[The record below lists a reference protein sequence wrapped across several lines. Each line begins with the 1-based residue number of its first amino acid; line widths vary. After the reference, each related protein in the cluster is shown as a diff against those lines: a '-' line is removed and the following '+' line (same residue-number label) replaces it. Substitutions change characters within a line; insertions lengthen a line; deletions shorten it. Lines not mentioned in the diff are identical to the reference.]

1 MCVQEPKQAREF
13 ARLPTSVQPIKYTL
27 DYDVIDLD
35 GFRFEGSESIAI
47 AITEDTKSI
56 TCHAVELWVHDVSVT
71 LASGASIA
79 CDEIRYTKFDE
90 SVTFEFPTTLAAGSH
105 ATLHLRFHGILNDK
119 LKGFYR
125 SEYTQNGERRVMA
138 VTQFE
143 ACDARRAFV
152 CWDEPAIKA
161 KFQISM
167 VTPIDREAISN
178 THVLSTLVRPVKAA
192 HLTKNAGVF
201 EKKWTFA
208 ETPVMSTYLVGM
220 VVGEF
225 DYVSG
230 YTAEGVLVRVYTP
243 VGRSERGR
251 FALDVATK
259 CLSFFT
265 QKFGIPYPLTK
276 LDMLAIPDFNAGAME
291 NWGVVTY
298 REMRLLID
306 ENGSSIAQKTA
317 TARTVCHELAHQW
330 FGNLVTMEW
339 WTSLWLNEGFARF
352 MEFDAVDHIFPEW
365 NMWTSFVQDITMGL
379 AMTKDAMLSSHPIE
393 VEVHHPDEVNEIF
406 DTISY
411 AKGASVIRM
420 LANVVGLDQ
429 FYAGVHNYL
438 LQHSYANARTEDL
451 WDAFE
456 AASGMEITAM
466 ANTWTKQTGFPV
478 LSITET
484 DEATL
489 ELSQTRFLAFGD
501 DNEGSRWDV
510 PLTLATPAETTSTTI
525 WTHDNETFSLPKPS
539 DAPWYKLNAQQT
551 GFYLVNYPDSAW
563 HALKE
568 PVRSLELGVVDRVSL
583 LSSVFM
589 LARAGVLSC
598 ADALAFSEAFAAEPE
613 YLCWKELSENLQA
626 YTSLFHDDEACAPA
640 LRTYVQGLYAN
651 VFASLTW
658 DKLETDVEMTS
669 NFRRIVLAMLGG
681 ARDPDVL
688 AEASR
693 RFHAGNL
700 SADLRSVVYSLHA
713 RQASAPSEAKA
724 VFEYFSSTYL
734 TSDFIE
740 EQLDCLSNIGKI
752 PGLKLQ
758 TLQWGV
764 ENVRAQDIQYIFSS
778 VASDMAGADL
788 AWTYVQEHWAALN
801 AKFAPIQVGRILTS
815 AITRFQSDDRALE
828 VEAFLATRQHPAYAR
843 VVDATLERIRTR
855 AAMYARDQDSM
866 RSWLATLAE

>member
-1 MCVQEPKQAREF
+1 MCVTESPKKREF
-13 ARLPTSVQPIKYTL
+13 ARLPTNVKPIKYTL
-27 DYDVIDLD
+27 DFDVIDLD
-35 GFRFEGSESIAI
+35 RCRFEGTEKIDVAI
-47 AITEDTKSI
+47 VEDTTTI
-56 TCHAVELWVHDVSVT
+56 TCHAVELWVDNV
-71 LASGASIA
+71 SIA
-79 CDEIRYTKFDE
+79 VEGGKAIAVDEIRYTKFDE
-90 SVTFEFPTTLAAGSH
+90 AVTFVFPSVLPAGAT
-105 ATLHLRFHGILNDK
+105 ATLTLSFHGILNDK

-167 VTPIDREAISN
+167 VTPVDREAISN
-178 THVLSTLVRPVKAA
+178 THVLSTLVRPVKNAHITKHAA
-192 HLTKNAGVF
+192 SY
-201 EKKWTFA
+201 EKKWCFA
-208 ETPVMSTYLVGM
+208 ETPIMSTYLVGM

-225 DYVSG
+225 DYVSA

-251 FALDVATK
+251 FALNVATK

-265 QKFGIPYPLTK
+265 HKFGIPYPLTK

-306 ENGSSIAQKTA
+306 ERESSIAQKTA

-379 AMTKDAMLSSHPIE
+379 AMAKDAMLTSHPIE
-393 VEVHHPDEVNEIF
+393 VEVHHPDEVDQIF

-438 LQHSYANARTEDL
+438 VAHSYGNAVTEDL

-456 AASGMEITAM
+456 AASGMQITAM
-466 ANTWTKQTGFPV
+466 ANMWTKQTGFPV
-478 LSITET
+478 LTVT
-484 DEATL
+484 RGDGATL
-489 ELSQTRFLAFGD
+489 QLSQTRFLAFGD
-501 DNEGSRWDV
+501 DVEGSKWDV
-510 PLTLATPAETTSTTI
+510 PVTLATPDATSETAI
-525 WTHDNETFSLPKPS
+525 WAHADETFSLDLP
-539 DAPWYKLNAQQT
+539 DAPWYKLNANQT
-551 GFYLVNYPDSAW
+551 GFYLVNYPAEDW
-563 HALKE
+563 TALQA
-568 PVRSLELGVVDRVSL
+568 PVQSLALGVVDRVSL

-589 LARAGVLSC
+589 LARAGVVGC
-598 ADALAFSEAFAAEPE
+598 ADALAFSTAFASEPE

-626 YTSLFHDDEACAPA
+626 YTSLFHGDECTPA
-640 LRTYVQGLYAN
+640 LRAYIQGLYAN
-651 VFASLTW
+651 VHATLGW
-658 DKLETDVEMTS
+658 DPLPTDVEMTS

-681 ARDPDVL
+681 AKDPAVL

-693 RFHAGNL
+693 RFHAGGL

-713 RQASAPSEAKA
+713 RQAGREA
-724 VFEYFSSTYL
+724 FDYFATTY
-734 TSDFIE
+734 TSSDFIE
-740 EQLDCLSNIGKI
+740 EQLDCLANIGKV
-752 PGLKLQ
+752 PGLKAEALA
-758 TLQWGV
+758 WGV
-764 ENVRAQDIQYIFSS
+764 ASVRAQDIQYVFSS
-778 VASDMAGADL
+778 VASDMVGAAL
-788 AWTYVQEHWAALN
+788 AWDYVQENWEALN
-801 AKFAPIQVGRILTS
+801 AKFTPIQVGRILAS
-815 AITRFQSDDRALE
+815 SIARFQSEERATE

-843 VVDATLERIRTR
+843 SVDATLERIRTR
-855 AAMYARDQDSM
+855 AAMYARDQDGM
-866 RSWLATLAE
+866 RAWLATLA